1 MKISLIHPSRG
12 RADKSFSTT
21 KKWIENSGV
30 ELELVLSLDKSDRSI
45 NDYYLNYL
53 DVAGIM
59 AVNDNTSV
67 VEATNK
73 AAERATG
80 DILIYLSDDFDCPP
94 NWGLSVLKEFEGE
107 DRPLLLKVHDNLQDF
122 NARVLTIP
130 IMNRS
135 LYEKLGYF
143 WFPEYKSMWVDCD
156 LFETVSRMGAL
167 KNAKHLVFPHEHHSI
182 GKAPNDETYK
192 ASEAN
197 WDQGLKV
204 FNRRKLERFPI

>member
-94 NWGLSVLKEFEGE
+94 NWGLSVLKEFEG
-107 DRPLLLKVHDNLQDF
+107 
-122 NARVLTIP
+122 
-130 IMNRS
+130 
-135 LYEKLGYF
+135 
-143 WFPEYKSMWVDCD
+143 
-156 LFETVSRMGAL
+156 
-167 KNAKHLVFPHEHHSI
+167 
-182 GKAPNDETYK
+182 
-192 ASEAN
+192 
-197 WDQGLKV
+197 
-204 FNRRKLERFPI
+204 

>member
-12 RADKSFSTT
+12 RADKSFSIT

-130 IMNRS
+130 IMNR
-135 LYEKLGYF
+135 L
-143 WFPEYKSMWVDCD
+143 
-156 LFETVSRMGAL
+156 SR
-167 KNAKHLVFPHEHHSI
+167 
-182 GKAPNDETYK
+182 
-192 ASEAN
+192 
-197 WDQGLKV
+197 
-204 FNRRKLERFPI
+204 